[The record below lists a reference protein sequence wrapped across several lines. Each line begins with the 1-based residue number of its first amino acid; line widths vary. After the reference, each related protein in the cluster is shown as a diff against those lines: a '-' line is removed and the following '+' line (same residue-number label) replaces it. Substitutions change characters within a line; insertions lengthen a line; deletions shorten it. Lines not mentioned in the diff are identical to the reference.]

1 MELIIL
7 LTLSIMTFLLSLI
20 AVGFGIYNYI
30 QFKVFTSSTQA
41 LPVIPDVN
49 EIANSL
55 FSDSVS
61 REDINAL
68 KMAKNLSA
76 EELV

>member
-7 LTLSIMTFLLSLI
+7 LTLSIITFLLSLI
-20 AVGFGIYNYI
+20 AVGFSIYNYI

-49 EIANSL
+49 EIANNL